1 MKRIVKSPS
10 KNKHQALAVSKG
22 SAAVSPRVTCTTAK
36 VIVANYG
43 FTDIEAKVC
52 AGKVLGFVASR
63 DGKPFAIRIVAG
75 TGELAEV
82 RRLR

>member
-1 MKRIVKSPS
+1 MKRRVKTPS

-22 SAAVSPRVTCTTAK
+22 SAAVSRVTCTTAK
-36 VIVANYG
+36 TIVATYG

-52 AGKVLGFVASR
+52 VGKVLSFAASR
-63 DGKPFAIRIVAG
+63 DGKPFAIRVVAG
-75 TGELAEV
+75 TGEFAEV